1 MTDRARDIFGLIDN
15 EYRKELQLKTNRV
28 RSKHGNVEYGKTMSD
43 EDIQNIL
50 TSKFRETINN
60 DNAKNKNPKGEQVGD
75 FFITEDF
82 GVKERLEK
90 INKKRKKN
98 EKNRQRLYKL
108 LAKKEFILKKLAS
121 INITKKKHIDEV
133 ADLNYKLEMID
144 WELNK
149 IKEESGF
156 DHIKIQRGTKI
167 QHLMAYVAK
176 KFKKIKKFFSKDWVL
191 SIRNI
196 IIGAGIALVPRLLV
210 GFLVKKMKQ
219 ASSIS

>member
-90 INKKRKKN
+90 INKKCKKN
-98 EKNRQRLYKL
+98 EKNRQMLYKL
-108 LAKKEFILKKLAS
+108 LAKKEFILKKLA
-121 INITKKKHIDEV
+121 
-133 ADLNYKLEMID
+133 
-144 WELNK
+144 
-149 IKEESGF
+149 
-156 DHIKIQRGTKI
+156 
-167 QHLMAYVAK
+167 
-176 KFKKIKKFFSKDWVL
+176 
-191 SIRNI
+191 
-196 IIGAGIALVPRLLV
+196 
-210 GFLVKKMKQ
+210 
-219 ASSIS
+219 